1 MADDILK
8 HTWRS
13 LKINVKDK
21 SDKELELSD
30 LALKVARKELREDR
44 SAREQCLEQLLN
56 WLNKNEDV
64 ENVRTDDRFLLR
76 FLRAKKFSVPM
87 AQQIILKYLNLKRV
101 FPQMTANLDYKSKS
115 VHEILTNGY
124 LTVSPVRD
132 QHGRRVIIVRA
143 CKFTIFFYHF
153 HFHWIGSIQQLINQQ
168 FDCNC
173 NFMWIF
179 LSFQMCL
186 ACFNPKLYTSY
197 DMAKAHFVAL
207 ETLLEDPENQVLGFT
222 HICDIT
228 GITGAHIT
236 NWNPTDFS
244 RILNWGE
251 QSVPARHKAVHL
263 INVPSTVKFV
273 LDFAKSKVSAKM
285 KERFQ
290 VHTNIYELHKKVDK
304 SCLPIELGGNIPM
317 SEMIE
322 YWTSEM
328 EAKRDVLVALDR
340 MILHSDNGI
349 VRRHD
354 KNNNNTS
361 KNSLNSMQANF
372 ESLSGSFRKLE
383 VD

>member
-1 MADDILK
+1 MASDILK
-8 HTWRS
+8 HTWRGK
-13 LKINVKDK
+13 KIDAKDK
-21 SDKELELSD
+21 SDKELELSE
-30 LALKVARKELREDR
+30 LALKIARKELREDR

-87 AQQIILKYLNLKRV
+87 TQQIILKYLNLKRV
-101 FPQMTANLDYKSKS
+101 FPQMTTNLDFKNKS
-115 VHEILTNGY
+115 VHEFMTNGY

-143 CKFTIFFYHF
+143 
-153 HFHWIGSIQQLINQQ
+153 S
-168 FDCNC
+168 
-173 NFMWIF
+173 
-179 LSFQMCL
+179 
-186 ACFNPKLYTSY
+186 CFNPKIYSSY
-197 DMAKAHFVAL
+197 DMAKAHFIAL

-228 GITGAHIT
+228 GITAAHIT
-236 NWNPTDFS
+236 NWSPSDFS

-263 INVPSTVKFV
+263 INVPHAVKFV

-290 VHTNIYELHKKVDK
+290 VHTNQNELHKKVDK
-304 SCLPIELGGNIPM
+304 TCLPVELGGNIPM

-328 EAKRDVLVALDR
+328 EAKRDVLIELDR
-340 MILHSDNGI
+340 MNIHNDSGI
-349 VRRHD
+349 IRRHD
-354 KNNNNTS
+354 KNNNTMG
-361 KNSLNSMQANF
+361 KNHLSVQPNF